1 GHVPPS
7 EPAPPHHGGGGAATL
22 FWVTAVQAVLVL
34 LPAALAG
41 QVVNGNR
48 AALGLHQANGEDVM
62 HDNRLLILQRSL
74 AGN

>member
-1 GHVPPS
+1 MQPGGHVPPS

-41 QVVNGNR
+41 QVLNGNQ
-48 AALGLHQANGEDVM
+48 AALGLHQANGEDIPLRRGS
-62 HDNRLLILQRSL
+62 DAR
-74 AGN
+74 